1 MASNVI
7 VVPDSTEDRFNQIL
21 KENDIRLHFFK
32 YVVNI
37 DISTPGQSNTAKLNV
52 SGTKFLVRDI
62 EIHGYDKH
70 GSLFGIGNMPRDR
83 FTVMLRNLTTND
95 NYFNAAVDFTHFS
108 PLKNT
113 SVGTKLT
120 PFVIDRNTSLEFE
133 IKHEPVVTGNE
144 YNELIDF
151 SQPVKF
157 QIIISGAKLFDIK
170 EI

>member
-1 MASNVI
+1 MAQNILIATSGA
-7 VVPDSTEDRFNQIL
+7 EDRFNEIL
-21 KENDIRLHFFK
+21 KQNDARLFFFK

-37 DISTPGQSNTAKLNV
+37 DLSAVGQSNTGKLNI
-52 SGTKFLVRDI
+52 SGTDFLVRDI
-62 EIHGYDKH
+62 EIHGYDKF
-70 GSLFGIGNMPRDR
+70 GSVFGIGNMPRDR
-83 FTVMLRNLTTND
+83 FTMMLRNLTTND

-120 PFVIDRNTSLEFE
+120 PFVIERNTSLEFE
-133 IKHEPVVTGNE
+133 IKHEPVVSGNS

-157 QIIISGAKLFDIK
+157 QIVLSGAKLFSSSN
-170 EI
+170 